1 MAWLRDGS
9 GGPDEGRAVGERASV
24 KSSSSSKNQS
34 KPAGTQVRAYRASL
48 PAESRKALKQLR
60 AAIRAAAPDAV
71 DGFSY
76 GIPGFRLD
84 GCPLVWYAA
93 WKSHVSLYPMG
104 DAIKRAHAAALEGY
118 ETSKG
123 TVRFPLEKLPSTA
136 LVKRLVKAR
145 VAEVRKKRP

>member
-1 MAWLRDGS
+1 MD
-9 GGPDEGRAVGERASV
+9 V
-24 KSSSSSKNQS
+24 
-34 KPAGTQVRAYRASL
+34 
-48 PAESRKALKQLR
+48 
-60 AAIRAAAPDAV
+60 
-71 DGFSY
+71 FSY

-84 GCPLVWYAA
+84 GRPLVWYAA

-123 TVRFPLEKLPSTA
+123 TIRFPLEELPSAA

-145 VAEVRKKRP
+145 VAEVRKRRP